1 MCLPGGSE
9 KSKHVRLGSY
19 FNLEPVIEK
28 VGLARSDLFE
38 APSKVLVFK
47 LSVMV
52 FLLGV
57 YLLRF
62 LLLLS
67 KCHNGYCVLCLEVA
81 KQFFRV
87 QLVGEVCEFYSTQL
101 F

>member
-1 MCLPGGSE
+1 MFVWAAILTLSQSSRRLVLPDLIYSKRLVRCWCLNC
-9 KSKHVRLGSY
+9 RLW
-19 FNLEPVIEK
+19 F
-28 VGLARSDLFE
+28 
-38 APSKVLVFK
+38 
-47 LSVMV
+47 
-52 FLLGV
+52 FLLGF